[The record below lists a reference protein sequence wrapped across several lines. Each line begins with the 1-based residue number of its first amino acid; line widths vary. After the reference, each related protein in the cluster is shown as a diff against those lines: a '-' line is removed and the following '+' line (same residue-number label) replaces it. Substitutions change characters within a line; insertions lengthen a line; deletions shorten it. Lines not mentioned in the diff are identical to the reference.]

1 MKIDVKKVKGYNS
14 TFKHIVM
21 VSGKPICIVDSPKRA
36 SDIVSY
42 LNGYDVVISDGR
54 INKMLDKLRNAK

>member
-1 MKIDVKKVKGYNS
+1 MKIDVKRVKSYNS
-14 TFKHIVM
+14 TYKHVVM
-21 VSGKPICIVDSPKRA
+21 VSDEPICIVDSSKIS

-54 INKMLDKLRNAK
+54 INKMLDKLMNAK